1 MSARDTRRER
11 FRLALSNA
19 EVDFGNIKSEEEEES
34 IDEQGGVETF
44 EMTLRRDQ
52 LEQTGNHLLS

>member
-44 EMTLRRDQ
+44 EMTLGRD
-52 LEQTGNHLLS
+52 